1 MKKRTF
7 IVALIICMVAI
18 IGIGSLAYFQASKN
32 LTNYFAVAGV
42 SDPTD
47 PSATINPDDLFSI
60 KLEETDITKN
70 DSTKTETG
78 NTYTGILPGDTLKK
92 DPTVTNTG
100 KYDAWVRVKVTVTDA
115 ADWKAAC
122 AKHGIT
128 DLATIFNGYDATKWD
143 REIAEDNYDQT
154 NNTLTYTYY
163 YRTKVAP
170 GGTAKLF
177 DSVTIPA
184 VFDIEDMAS
193 LATFQL
199 NIVGEAIQAD
209 NTGET
214 AQEAFAE
221 FKYTAAP

>member
-47 PSATINPDDLFSI
+47 PSATIKPDELFSI
-60 KLEETDITKN
+60 KLEETDIR
-70 DSTKTETG
+70 DGGKTETG
-78 NTYTGILPGDTLKK
+78 NIYTDILPGDTLKK

-115 ADWKAAC
+115 ADWEAAC

-128 DLATIFNGYDATKWD
+128 DLATIFNDYNDQLWKRD
-143 REIAEDNYDQT
+143 PNEDVKKD
-154 NNTLTYTYY
+154 NTITYTYY

-170 GGTAKLF
+170 DGTAKLF
-177 DSVTIPA
+177 DSVTIPKQ
-184 VFDIEDMAS
+184 FDIQDMAS

-199 NIVGEAIQAD
+199 KITGEAIQAD

-214 AQEAFAE
+214 AQEAFKE
-221 FKYTAAP
+221 FLYNN

>member
-47 PSATINPDDLFSI
+47 PTATIDPDDLFSI
-60 KLEETDITKN
+60 KLDETNINVMTGFGERTEE
-70 DSTKTETG
+70 G
-78 NTYTGILPGDTLKK
+78 NVYKDILPGTTLKK

-115 ADWKAAC
+115 AAWEAAC
-122 AKHGIT
+122 EKHGIT
-128 DLATIFNGYDATKWD
+128 DLATIFNEYNDQLWKRD
-143 REIAEDNYDQT
+143 PNEDVKKDDT
-154 NNTLTYTYY
+154 ITYTYY
-163 YRTKVAP
+163 YRSKVAP

-177 DSVTIPA
+177 DSVTIPKQ
-184 VFDIEDMAS
+184 FDIQDMVS

-199 NIVGEAIQAD
+199 KITGEAIQAD

-214 AQEAFAE
+214 PQAAFE
-221 FKYTAAP
+221 LYE

>member
-42 SDPTD
+42 VDPTD
-47 PSATINPDDLFSI
+47 PSATIDPDDLFSI
-60 KLEETDITKN
+60 KLDETNINVMTGFGERTEE
-70 DSTKTETG
+70 G
-78 NTYTGILPGDTLKK
+78 NVYKDILPGDTLKK

-115 ADWKAAC
+115 ADWEAAC

-128 DLATIFNGYDATKWD
+128 DLATIFNDFDAKLWD
-143 REIAEDNYDQT
+143 REIKEDVEE
-154 NNTLTYTYY
+154 NNTITYTYY

-177 DSVTIPA
+177 DSVTIPKQLD
-184 VFDIEDMAS
+184 VEDMAS

-199 NIVGEAIQAD
+199 KITGEAIQAD

-214 AQEAFAE
+214 AQEAFTN
-221 FKYTAAP
+221 FLYK